1 MIYKTCIIVLFYQFL
16 SVTCKKTCAER
27 FHNNNVSAE
36 YGWFAAHGSHSIT
49 LNEIQFF
56 FEPTATFENGITIVN
71 FNLSGDILLPNAPWI
86 DVDNRFTS
94 PAMFA
99 LDHVLS
105 NMEDNNYDIK
115 NGNALDRIAHNL
127 HMQELWQNAAKFY
140 KESKL
145 KGKRKSKLCGC
156 LDETFNTVVNASLH
170 LLAKAIRGPEPEQM
184 STQNPEERKA
194 YIPVTTTRRPPYG
207 GGGGITLSPTPRWP
221 PWRTTTPRW
230 PPWDITIPWNPCP
243 CRPFEFCPPCP
254 FDDYVID
261 DYGGVRSGSN
271 SIQTSVDNIVDE
283 ESWKAWKDF
292 NAYNLDDE
300 KKVQMASSFAL
311 FMKCNLQV

>member
-1 MIYKTCIIVLFYQFL
+1 MIYKTCFIVLFHQFL
-16 SVTCKKTCAER
+16 YVTSKKTCAER

-56 FEPTATFENGITIVN
+56 FEPAATFENGITMVN

-99 LDHVLS
+99 LNHVLS

-140 KESKL
+140 KKSKL

-156 LDETFNTVVNASLH
+156 LDETFSNVINASLH
-170 LLAKAIRGPEPEQM
+170 LLANAIRGPEPEPVN
-184 STQNPEERKA
+184 TQKPEERKM
-194 YIPVTTTRRPPYG
+194 YIPVTTTPRPYG
-207 GGGGITLSPTPRWP
+207 GGGGITLFPTPRWP
-221 PWRTTTPRW
+221 PSDTTTPRW
-230 PPWDITIPWNPCP
+230 PPWLTTTPWNPCN
-243 CRPFEFCPPCP
+243 CSPFEICPPCP
-254 FDDYVID
+254 LDIFDDFGFI
-261 DYGGVRSGSN
+261 RSGSN
-271 SIQTSVDNIVDE
+271 SLPTSVDNIVDE
-283 ESWKAWKDF
+283 KSWDDWKDF
-292 NAYNLDDE
+292 NSLNLDDE
-300 KKVQMASSFAL
+300 KKAEMASSFAL

>member
-1 MIYKTCIIVLFYQFL
+1 MIYKTCFIVLFHQFL
-16 SVTCKKTCAER
+16 YVTSKKTCAER

-56 FEPTATFENGITIVN
+56 FEPAATFENGITMVN

-99 LDHVLS
+99 LNHVLS

-140 KESKL
+140 KKSKL

-156 LDETFNTVVNASLH
+156 LDETFSNVINASLH
-170 LLAKAIRGPEPEQM
+170 LLANAIRRPEPEQVN
-184 STQNPEERKA
+184 TQKPEERKVV
-194 YIPVTTTRRPPYG
+194 ITSPRPYG
-207 GGGGITLSPTPRWP
+207 GGGGIILFP
-221 PWRTTTPRW
+221 
-230 PPWDITIPWNPCP
+230 IGI
-243 CRPFEFCPPCP
+243 
-254 FDDYVID
+254 
-261 DYGGVRSGSN
+261 RSGSN

-283 ESWKAWKDF
+283 KSWDDWKDF
-292 NAYNLDDE
+292 NSLNLDDE
-300 KKVQMASSFAL
+300 KKAEMASSFAL